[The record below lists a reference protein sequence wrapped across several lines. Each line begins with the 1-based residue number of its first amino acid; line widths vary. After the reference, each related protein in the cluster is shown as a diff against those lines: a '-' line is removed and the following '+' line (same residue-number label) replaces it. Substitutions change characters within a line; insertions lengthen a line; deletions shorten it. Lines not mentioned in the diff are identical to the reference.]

1 MSMSH
6 LARDIASRF
15 HHRGSYVATDGLDLN
30 ADLRE
35 IAGTNLT
42 DQRAQFEM
50 RRAEILSSYGMM
62 GDDTSREKCFAYSDG
77 VAIIPIHGLLI
88 NRLSWSCSYATG
100 YNFIRSQRMAA
111 LADPD
116 VKLIAYDVN
125 SHGGIAS
132 GCAELAREM
141 FDSRAEKP
149 SIAVVDA
156 RCYSAAYFLASA
168 CDKIVVTPS
177 GGVGSIGCLSMHI
190 DYSDMVAAD
199 GIKVTFIF
207 AGADK
212 VDGNPYER
220 LSARAKATI
229 QRDVDYH
236 YGLFIEAVARHR
248 GMSEDDVRATEAG
261 CFLPPEALDN
271 GLIDAIET
279 PAEAVANFFNEITSD
294 AEAEGDN
301 EMTTATKISQPGNT
315 GNSVTVPATNAVT
328 EVLSR
333 EDFSRMVAEEVSAA
347 RTAERTRQAGI
358 RNCDEAKGREP
369 LANHLANDTDL
380 SVDVAKGILAAA
392 PKAPETTDT
401 NGGQRPSG
409 FAGAMDATGNP
420 VIRPDA
426 GTGAVGTGA
435 DEDTP
440 ESRANRLLTAYGAAS
455 GTVIELRPAHK
466 AA

>member
-1 MSMSH
+1 
-6 LARDIASRF
+6 
-15 HHRGSYVATDGLDLN
+15 
-30 ADLRE
+30 
-35 IAGTNLT
+35 
-42 DQRAQFEM
+42 
-50 RRAEILSSYGMM
+50 
-62 GDDTSREKCFAYSDG
+62 

-294 AEAEGDN
+294 AEAEGDD
-301 EMTTATKISQPGNT
+301 EMTTATKDGTETAAAVAASLTQAD
-315 GNSVTVPATNAVT
+315 VTK
-328 EVLSR
+328 
-333 EDFSRMVAEEVSAA
+333 MVAEAMA
-347 RTAERTRQAGI
+347 TAQTAERTRQAGI

-392 PKAPETTDT
+392 PKTSETTDT
-401 NGGQRPSG
+401 GGGQRPSG

-420 VIRPDA
+420 VIHPDN
-426 GTGAVGTGA
+426 GTGATGTGA

-440 ESRANRLLTAYGAAS
+440 ESRAGRLLSAYNAAS
-455 GTVIELRPAHK
+455 GTVISLHPK

>member
-1 MSMSH
+1 MSMNH

-15 HHRGSYVATDGLDLN
+15 HHRGSFIAPDGLDLS
-30 ADLRE
+30 ADLRD
-35 IAGTNLT
+35 IAAT
-42 DQRAQFEM
+42 DLAAQRAQFDA
-50 RRAEILSSYGMM
+50 RRLDILSSYGMM
-62 GDDTSREKCFAYSDG
+62 DAGPMEKCFAYSDG

-125 SHGGIAS
+125 SQGGIAS
-132 GCAELAREM
+132 GCAELAQEM

-190 DYSDMVAAD
+190 DYSDMVSAD
-199 GIKVTFIF
+199 GLKVTFII
-207 AGADK
+207 AGDQK

-248 GMSEDDVRATEAG
+248 GMSEDDVRATEAA

-294 AEAEGDN
+294 SYAQGDD
-301 EMTTATKISQPGNT
+301 EMTQANNGTAAP
-315 GNSVTVPATNAVT
+315 VAAAAVT
-328 EVLSR
+328 EAPMTAADVAR
-333 EDFSRMVAEEVSAA
+333 IVAETVAS
-347 RTAERTRQAGI
+347 TQSAERTRQAGI

-392 PKAPETTDT
+392 PKAPETTD

-420 VIRPDA
+420 VIKPDN
-426 GTGAVGTGA
+426 GTGAVGGGE
-435 DEDTP
+435 EDTT
-440 ESRANRLLTAYGAAS
+440 EARANRLLSAYGAAS
-455 GTVIELRPAHK
+455 GTVIELRPGR

>member
-1 MSMSH
+1 
-6 LARDIASRF
+6 
-15 HHRGSYVATDGLDLN
+15 
-30 ADLRE
+30 
-35 IAGTNLT
+35 
-42 DQRAQFEM
+42 
-50 RRAEILSSYGMM
+50 
-62 GDDTSREKCFAYSDG
+62 
-77 VAIIPIHGLLI
+77 
-88 NRLSWSCSYATG
+88 
-100 YNFIRSQRMAA
+100 
-111 LADPD
+111 
-116 VKLIAYDVN
+116 
-125 SHGGIAS
+125 
-132 GCAELAREM
+132 M

-177 GGVGSIGCLSMHI
+177 GGIGSIGCVSMHI

-199 GIKVTFIF
+199 GVKVTFIF

-294 AEAEGDN
+294 AEAEGDD
-301 EMTTATKISQPGNT
+301 EMTTATKDGTETAAAAVAAPLTQAD
-315 GNSVTVPATNAVT
+315 VTK
-328 EVLSR
+328 
-333 EDFSRMVAEEVSAA
+333 MVAEAMA
-347 RTAERTRQAGI
+347 TAQTAERTRQAGI

-392 PKAPETTDT
+392 PKAPEAADT
-401 NGGQRPSG
+401 SGGQRPSG

-420 VIRPDA
+420 TIKPDA
-426 GTGAVGTGA
+426 GTGAAGTGA
-435 DEDTP
+435 DQDTP
-440 ESRANRLLTAYGAAS
+440 ESRANRLLSAYGAAS
-455 GTVIELRPAHK
+455 GTIIELRPSR

>member
-15 HHRGSYVATDGLDLN
+15 HHRGSYVGTDGLDLN

-35 IAGTNLT
+35 IANTNLT
-42 DQRAQFEM
+42 DQRAQFEL

-62 GDDTSREKCFAYSDG
+62 SDDTGREKCFAYADG

-125 SHGGIAS
+125 SQGGIAS

-141 FDSRAEKP
+141 FDTRAEKP

-236 YGLFIEAVARHR
+236 YGLFVEAVARHR

-294 AEAEGDN
+294 AEAEGDD
-301 EMTTATKISQPGNT
+301 EMTTAKETAGTETAAAVVAPVTQADISK
-315 GNSVTVPATNAVT
+315 
-328 EVLSR
+328 
-333 EDFSRMVAEEVSAA
+333 MVAEAMA
-347 RTAERTRQAGI
+347 TAQTAERTRQAGI

-420 VIRPDA
+420 VIKPDS
-426 GTGAVGTGA
+426 GTGAVGGGE
-435 DEDTP
+435 EDTP
-440 ESRANRLLTAYGAAS
+440 ESRANRLLSAYGAAS
-455 GTVIELRPAHK
+455 GTIIELRPNR